1 MEVYID
7 DMLVK
12 STTASLHITHL
23 SEAFQILRNY
33 NMKLNPVKCA
43 FGVSAG
49 KFLGFIVNHRGIEA
63 NPDKIK
69 AVLDMPSPSGI
80 KEVQRLT
87 GKIAALSRFVSRAS
101 DKCQPFFQV
110 LKKAFQWDTKCEEA
124 FAALKTYLS
133 SPPILVSPVEGE
145 LLTLYL
151 AVSNFSTSAVLVR
164 DKERVQHP
172 VYYCSRALRGAEER
186 YLRMEKLILALVTAA
201 RKLRPYFQAH
211 IIEVPTEYPMKQVLH
226 KPEVSGRLMK
236 WAIEL
241 SEFDIRYKPNTAI
254 KGQVLADF
262 VMEFALI
269 EPAETTQA
277 EDDLPIWKLSI
288 DGASNAQGSGGGL
301 ILTSP
306 EGIDIEYA
314 LRFRFQAS
322 NNEAEY
328 EAVIAG
334 LNLAHSLEVDQL
346 EVYSD
351 SQLVVRQIEDTYE
364 AKSETMVLY
373 LQKVRDLL
381 KKFVLVQVKRVPR
394 TENSRADA
402 LAKLATALQEDL
414 GRSTPV
420 EYLAEPSI
428 HPYSMVVALVG
439 SVPSWMDPIWDYI
452 NDGTLPNDPKEAA
465 KIRVRSSRFT
475 NHKGSLYNRGF
486 FTPFLKCIAGEDT
499 EYVLREVHEGICG
512 NHIGARTL
520 AGKVL
525 RQGYYWPTILKD
537 ATALVKKCRICQEH
551 AKISRLPSEPLT
563 SITSPW
569 PFQQWGLDI
578 LGPLPIGKGQCKFI
592 IVAVDYFTKWV
603 EAEPLATIIEQKIRN
618 FVWRAIVCRFGIPRA
633 LVSDNGKQFDNA
645 KFRDFCAELEIK
657 NYYSSPAHPQST
669 GQAEVTIRTL
679 KATLKTKLEDL
690 KGSWVEY
697 LPEVLWAYRTTQKSA
712 TRETP
717 FALAFGTEAVAP
729 VEVGIKSPRVEL
741 ASKEHNDEALHLNLE
756 LLDEKRE

>member
-12 STTASLHITHL
+12 STTAGLHIAHL

-33 NMKLNPVKCA
+33 NMKMNPAKCA
-43 FGVSAG
+43 FGVSVG

-69 AVLDMPSPSGI
+69 AVLDMPSPSEI

-87 GKIAALSRFVSRAS
+87 GRIAALSRFVSRAS

-124 FAALKTYLS
+124 FSALKTYLS

-151 AVSNFSTSAVLVR
+151 AVSDFSTSAVLVR

-172 VYYCSRALRGAEER
+172 VYYCSRALRGVEER
-186 YLRMEKLILALVTAA
+186 YPRMEKLILALVTAA

-211 IIEVPTEYPMKQVLH
+211 TIEVPIEYPMKQVLH

-241 SEFDIRYKPNTAI
+241 SEFDIRYKPKTAI

-262 VMEFALI
+262 VMEFTPIKLAQ
-269 EPAETTQA
+269 TTH
-277 EDDLPIWKLSI
+277 ERDDLPIWKLSV
-288 DGASNAQGSGGGL
+288 DGASNAQGSGAGL

-314 LRFRFQAS
+314 LRFGFHAFK
-322 NNEAEY
+322 NEAEY
-328 EAVIAG
+328 EVVIAG

-364 AKSETMVLY
+364 AKSETMILY
-373 LQKVRDLL
+373 LQNVHDLL
-381 KKFVLVQVKRVPR
+381 KKFVLVQVKHVPR
-394 TENSRADA
+394 AENSRADA
-402 LAKLATALQEDL
+402 LAKLATASQEDL
-414 GRSTPV
+414 GRSTPIK
-420 EYLAEPSI
+420 YLAEPSI
-428 HPYSMVVALVG
+428 DLYGMMVSQVG
-439 SVPSWMDPIWDYI
+439 SKPTWMEPIWDYI
-452 NDGTLPNDPKEAA
+452 IDGTLPDDQKEAA
-465 KIRVRSSRFT
+465 KIRTRSARFT
-475 NHKGSLYNRGF
+475 NHKGSLYKRGF

-512 NHIGARTL
+512 NHIGARAL

-525 RQGYYWPTILKD
+525 RQGYYWPTILRD
-537 ATALVKKCRICQEH
+537 ATDLVKKCRICQEH

-592 IVAVDYFTKWV
+592 IVTVDYFTKWA
-603 EAEPLATIIEQKIRN
+603 EAEPLATI
-618 FVWRAIVCRFGIPRA
+618 
-633 LVSDNGKQFDNA
+633 
-645 KFRDFCAELEIK
+645 
-657 NYYSSPAHPQST
+657 
-669 GQAEVTIRTL
+669 
-679 KATLKTKLEDL
+679 
-690 KGSWVEY
+690 
-697 LPEVLWAYRTTQKSA
+697 
-712 TRETP
+712 
-717 FALAFGTEAVAP
+717 TE
-729 VEVGIKSPRVEL
+729 
-741 ASKEHNDEALHLNLE
+741 
-756 LLDEKRE
+756 